1 VGRRRRIAGD
11 VSHEGITPDM
21 IAIEYEADGISA
33 TGYLASGSSE
43 RRVPGILVAHE
54 ALGVN
59 DHVKARAQ
67 TLTDLGYMAFVLDL
81 YGEANLPLATAQ
93 SRHAELMA
101 AQGAMFRRATA
112 ALQILASHQS
122 VDDNRLAAIGFCQG
136 GITALELAR
145 GGAPIR
151 AAIGF
156 HPGLM
161 RPAGSASGKIVA
173 KVLMMIGDSDPVIPP
188 EDRAAFALE
197 MNAAGADWQL
207 HVFGGVWHS
216 FTNPAV
222 DALKIPGMV
231 YNPSADRRSW
241 ALMRATLEE
250 AFQERPS
257 DGGR

>member
-1 VGRRRRIAGD
+1 
-11 VSHEGITPDM
+11 M
-21 IAIEYEADGISA
+21 IAIKYTADGISM
-33 TGYLASGSSE
+33 TGYLANGASGK
-43 RRVPGILVAHE
+43 RAPGILVAHE

-67 TLTDLGYMAFVLDL
+67 SLADMGYVAFALDL
-81 YGEANLPLATAQ
+81 YGEHNLSLERAQ

-101 AQGAMFRRATA
+101 SSGAIFRRASA
-112 ALQILASHQS
+112 ALQVLASHQS
-122 VDDNRLAAIGFCQG
+122 VDDDRLAAIGFCQG

-161 RPAGSASGKIVA
+161 RPVGSPDGKITA

-188 EDRAAFALE
+188 QDRANFAQS

-207 HVFGGVWHS
+207 HVFGGVGHS
-216 FTNPAV
+216 FTNKAA
-222 DALKIPGMV
+222 DALKIPGFAH
-231 YNPSADRRSW
+231 NAAADRRSW
-241 ALMRATLEE
+241 ALMRATLDE
-250 AFQERPS
+250 AFHE
-257 DGGR
+257 GRN